1 LKNSRDFFW
10 LCHLFFII
18 FAYQFKTINKM
29 DTHTSNDNNNPINW
43 NGNDSNECDCC
54 GIEENKTYFIE
65 DTNTC
70 EDCFEEE
77 EKKESK

>member
-1 LKNSRDFFW
+1 
-10 LCHLFFII
+10 
-18 FAYQFKTINKM
+18 M
-29 DTHTSNDNNNPINW
+29 DTYISNDNNNPINW
-43 NGNDSNECDCC
+43 NDSNSNECDCC
-54 GIEENKTYFIE
+54 GVEESRTYFIE